1 MCLCLTNSSGAQVS
15 HLVPELMQID
25 VKRGQEIKNKR
36 KMHERRRRNKQE
48 TRKRKEYISV
58 GMNYSDISKKSMQ
71 PHYCCHCR
79 IIIIITFT
87 YNIKFFYGP
96 VVILEPKTK
105 KLVAHVVCNA
115 INKLL
120 TRVHEMYQHGKQW
133 GNEVKKNV
141 SLSLSTLFQQVLFWP
156 PPLSLCLSYRAVPA
170 ERNGVLS
177 EAFCARS
184 RAHKCVCTAKIMLI
198 KVVELKT
205 LWKRLGRWTNVPFCN
220 VTIKSWLTTAGYIS
234 AHSVLGLINFLYE
247 VYSLSVRFNNSQSP
261 QFLSSSLKQ
270 ANGLRM
276 AQEETLPPEMRY
288 STVYTAQC

>member
-1 MCLCLTNSSGAQVS
+1 MKCINMGNNGGT
-15 HLVPELMQID
+15 
-25 VKRGQEIKNKR
+25 RWR
-36 KMHERRRRNKQE
+36 KM
-48 TRKRKEYISV
+48 
-58 GMNYSDISKKSMQ
+58 
-71 PHYCCHCR
+71 
-79 IIIIITFT
+79 
-87 YNIKFFYGP
+87 
-96 VVILEPKTK
+96 
-105 KLVAHVVCNA
+105 
-115 INKLL
+115 
-120 TRVHEMYQHGKQW
+120 
-133 GNEVKKNV
+133 
-141 SLSLSTLFQQVLFWP
+141 SLSLSLHCSSRFCFGHLHCEPVFVLQSCASGEEWRVIGGI
-156 PPLSLCLSYRAVPA
+156 LCTFACSQMW
-170 ERNGVLS
+170 
-177 EAFCARS
+177 
-184 RAHKCVCTAKIMLI
+184 HIDAKIILI